1 MVYWGL
7 ILFFALFIWVERYSF
22 VIGSIPQKS
31 ANGRKVYC
39 IIAAIALILL
49 SFLRSDAVG
58 KDTQMYHILFEY
70 AKESPSFYELMH
82 SWKSGGT
89 EIGYLAMEYII
100 SRFAGFQ
107 FHLLLVAI
115 ITIVPTMVLIYKYSD
130 NCFFSLFLF
139 VAFGYY
145 GFFMNGIRQSIAM
158 GICFLAYICARE
170 KKPRLF
176 LLLIALAVLFHK
188 SAIVFFP
195 VYWLS
200 KIKINKYIPYIFCGT
215 VGAAFCLRKA
225 LFIFLNMF
233 SRQVYSSTSDA
244 GGVRMYLFMLFTI
257 ILLWVYRKSFLKDDS
272 DGNNLSLLYMTAIA
286 GIMWPVVSAN
296 SAVFRLYYYYH
307 AFFILSV
314 PSLISRIEKKWT
326 KIAIGMFFV
335 VVGCYYLQAY
345 VVHSDLNYAPYYFF
359 WSSSV

>member
-1 MVYWGL
+1 MIYWGL
-7 ILFFALFIWVERYSF
+7 ILLFALFIWVERYSF
-22 VIGSIPQKS
+22 VIVDVKKA

-39 IIAAIALILL
+39 TIVAIVFILF

-58 KDTQMYHILFEY
+58 KDTQMYHTLFEY
-70 AKESPSFYELMH
+70 AKESSSFNELIH

-89 EIGYLAMEYII
+89 EIGYLVMEYII

-107 FHLLLVAI
+107 FHLLITAI

-130 NCFFSLFLF
+130 NCFLSLFLF
-139 VAFGYY
+139 VSFGYY

-158 GICFLAYICARE
+158 GICFLAYVCARE
-170 KKPRLF
+170 KKLYLF

-188 SAIVFFP
+188 SAIFFLP

-200 KIKINKYIPYIFCGT
+200 RIKMNKYIPYVFCGT
-215 VGAAFCLRKA
+215 VGIAFCLKKA
-225 LFIFLNMF
+225 LFVFLNMY

-244 GGVRMYLFMLFTI
+244 GGVRMYLFMLCTI
-257 ILLWVYRKSFLKDDS
+257 VILWVYRKPFLKDDS
-272 DGNNLSLLYMTAIA
+272 DGNNLLLMYMTAIA
-286 GIMWPVVSAN
+286 GIMWPIASAN
-296 SAVFRLYYYYH
+296 TAVFRLCYYYH
-307 AFFILSV
+307 VFFILSV
-314 PSLISRIEKKWT
+314 PNLISSIKEKWT
-326 KIAIGMFFV
+326 KIAIVMFFV

-359 WSSSV
+359 WSSPA